1 MKGKRHIID
10 IRNMGLVA
18 GIELEARPGAPGKR
32 AMELF
37 HKCFDTGLLVRATGD
52 IIALSPPLIL
62 EKAHIDEMVGRIAA
76 LVETID

>member
-1 MKGKRHIID
+1 
-10 IRNMGLVA
+10 MGIVA
-18 GIELEARPGAPGKR
+18 GIELEPRAGAPGKR

-37 HKCFDTGLLVRATGD
+37 HACFDHGLLVRATGD

-62 EKAHIDEMVGRIAA
+62 EKAHIDEIVGRIAE